1 MSVRSVLVPGAALAL
16 AATVALS
23 PAVMTP
29 AMAPAPPAIPSVH
42 IDDVQ
47 LAGIGQDIYYAI
59 TPTVQ
64 YAVGG
69 VSYLIN
75 FIPVIGGVI
84 AAQININYYQG
95 IQPVVEATVNALAG
109 VVQDPRTFFGTLS
122 AYATT
127 LYDIAYNW
135 VSAELQWIGLGAL
148 PLLPSLPVAS
158 VGRSAAARTAARP
171 RTTLRAPVPVA
182 VELPAPV
189 PVVPRIM
196 CCTPQPQPPAAAA
209 GPRTVV
215 RDVLR
220 SAAKTSRGAAASPA
234 RGQAA
239 RAVRA
244 TAPDTA
250 G

>member
-1 MSVRSVLVPGAALAL
+1 MTVSVRSVLVPGAALAL

-23 PAVMTP
+23 PAVTTP
-29 AMAPAPPAIPSVH
+29 AMAPAPPTIPSVH

-47 LAGIGQDIYYAI
+47 LAGIGQNIYYAI

-69 VSYLIN
+69 VSYILN
-75 FIPVIGGVI
+75 FIPIIGGVI
-84 AAQININYYQG
+84 AAQININYFQG
-95 IQPVVEATVNALAG
+95 IQPIVEATVNALAG
-109 VVQDPRTFFGTLS
+109 VIQDPRNIIGTLS

-135 VSAELQWIGLGAL
+135 VSAELQWIGLGPL
-148 PLLPSLPVAS
+148 PLLPPLAAVRGSSTPLQ
-158 VGRSAAARTAARP
+158 AARTAVGRP
-171 RTTLRAPVPVA
+171 R
-182 VELPAPV
+182 
-189 PVVPRIM
+189 
-196 CCTPQPQPPAAAA
+196 AAAA
-209 GPRTVV
+209 ADPAVAEVAAGPVADAPVAR
-215 RDVLR
+215 RSNLR
-220 SAAKTSRGAAASPA
+220 RPARAASAVVADAQDAPGRVHSPARTA

-244 TAPDTA
+244 SATDTA

>member
-1 MSVRSVLVPGAALAL
+1 MTVSVRSVLVPGAALAL

-47 LAGIGQDIYYAI
+47 LAGIGQDIYYQI
-59 TPTVQ
+59 TPAVQ

-75 FIPVIGGVI
+75 FIPLIGGPI

-109 VVQDPRTFFGTLS
+109 VVQDPFNIIGTLS

-127 LYDIAYNW
+127 LYDIGYNW
-135 VSAELQWIGLGAL
+135 VSAELQWLGLAPL
-148 PLLPSLPVAS
+148 PPLPPSPVAS
-158 VGRSAAARTAARP
+158 EARSAAARTAARP

-182 VELPAPV
+182 VELPAPA
-189 PVVPRIM
+189 PVVPRVM
-196 CCTPQPQPPAAAA
+196 CCTPQPRAAAE

-215 RDVLR
+215 RDGLR